1 MSSSTASTSAES
13 PSAGGP
19 ALRGVT
25 RRRLG
30 LYEATLAAAGAF
42 TLALD
47 LLNALVWHDEGYIVT
62 YRGMALVALALGV
75 GAMVGSAVL
84 ARLDPLPTWRVR
96 RGSWRNVVL
105 HGRSRVH
112 HGIRSG

>member
-1 MSSSTASTSAES
+1 MSSSTASTPADAGSAH
-13 PSAGGP
+13 GRV
-19 ALRGVT
+19 LRGVT
-25 RRRLG
+25 RRWLG
-30 LYEATLAAAGAF
+30 LYGATLAAAGAF

-62 YRGMALVALALGV
+62 YRGMALVALGVGV

-112 HGIRSG
+112 YGIRSG